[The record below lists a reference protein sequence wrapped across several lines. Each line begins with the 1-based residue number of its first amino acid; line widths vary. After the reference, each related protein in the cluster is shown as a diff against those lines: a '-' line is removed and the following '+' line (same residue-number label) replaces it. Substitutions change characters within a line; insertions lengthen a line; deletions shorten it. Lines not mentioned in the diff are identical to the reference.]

1 MAPLLSLNLS
11 EDVDDVV
18 DDGRRLLTLW
28 KRNPSSRGAVEVV
41 DEVLEA
47 PRRSHKGLVAAVS
60 QLIPK
65 GPRALGGRCLLCTR
79 VVSCE
84 NDAVGGLLDDLQKVG
99 EKTCNSSL

>member
-1 MAPLLSLNLS
+1 MSALGSRSKPAKPSGSSSSLNSS

-28 KRNPSSRGAVEVV
+28 KRTPSSRGAVEVE

-65 GPRALGGRCLLCTR
+65 GPRALGGRCLFVYTR
-79 VVSCE
+79 SQ
-84 NDAVGGLLDDLQKVG
+84 L
-99 EKTCNSSL
+99 